1 MTSGESVSDAE
12 ASYFAEFGGWPAV
25 LSQLFSGRDLPTAVA
40 TAALGEIL
48 EGRAEPAQ
56 IGAFAAALRTKGESI
71 DEIIGL
77 SRAMRERSTPVLAGG
92 GAIDTCG
99 TGGDRSGTVN
109 VSTMAALVA
118 AGAGIEVCKHG
129 GAASSS
135 LSGSADVLGALGVVV
150 DLGASGVELCLEE
163 AGIGFC
169 FAPRFHPAMRYA
181 GPIRRQLGAPTIFNF
196 LGPLCNPA
204 GVTKQVVGVGDARM
218 AEKMLGVLEAN
229 GSTNV
234 MVVFGHDGLDELSV
248 SAPSTILHSVF
259 VDGAHQR
266 SIIEFDPRELGIDFA
281 PPEQLH
287 GGDAEFNATRVH
299 ALLAGEVGPQR
310 DFLLIN
316 SAAALLVAGLV
327 DTLVDGMALAAESI
341 DSGAAMGSLLRLIA
355 ASHKASGLESS

>member
-1 MTSGESVSDAE
+1 M
-12 ASYFAEFGGWPAV
+12 
-25 LSQLFSGRDLPTAVA
+25 LSQLFAGHDLPTDAA
-40 TAALGEIL
+40 AAALGEIF
-48 EGRAEPAQ
+48 EGRAEPSQ
-56 IGAFAAALRTKGESI
+56 IGAFVAAMRTKGESVE
-71 DEIIGL
+71 EIVGL
-77 SRAMRERSTPVLAGG
+77 SRAMRERSTSVRAPL

-118 AGAGIEVCKHG
+118 AGAGVVVCKHG

-150 DLGASGVELCLEE
+150 DLGPRGVEHCVEV

-204 GVTKQVVGVGDARM
+204 GVTKQVVGVGDATM

-234 MVVFGHDGLDELSV
+234 MVVYGHDGLDELSV
-248 SAPSTILHSVF
+248 SAPSTILHSVL
-259 VDGAHQR
+259 VGERYERQVT
-266 SIIEFDPRELGIDFA
+266 ELDPRTLGFEFAAPAEL
-281 PPEQLH
+281 Q
-287 GGDAEFNATRVH
+287 GGDAAFNAMRVH
-299 ALLAGEVGPQR
+299 AVLGGELGPQR
-310 DFLLIN
+310 DFLLLN
-316 SAAALLVAGLV
+316 AAAALSVAGVVDGLVAGIE
-327 DTLVDGMALAAESI
+327 LARECI
-341 DSGAAMGSLLRLIA
+341 DSGAATNALMRLIA
-355 ASHKASGLESS
+355 ASRAASELDPA

>member
-1 MTSGESVSDAE
+1 MTSAELAADAE
-12 ASYFAEFGGWPAV
+12 ATYFAEFGGWPAV
-25 LSQLFSGRDLPTAVA
+25 LSQLFSGRDLPIEAA
-40 TAALGEIL
+40 TATLGEIL
-48 EGRAEPAQ
+48 EGRAEPSQ
-56 IGAFAAALRTKGESI
+56 IGAFAAAMRTKGESI
-71 DEIIGL
+71 DEIVGL
-77 SRAMRERSTPVLAGG
+77 SRAMRERSTPVKAGL

-118 AGAGIEVCKHG
+118 AGAGVEVCKHG

-150 DLGASGVELCLEE
+150 DLGAQGVELCLEE

-204 GVTKQVVGVGDARM
+204 GVTKQVVGVGDSRM

-234 MVVFGHDGLDELSV
+234 MVVYGHDGLDELSV
-248 SAPSTILHSVF
+248 SAPSTILHSVLI
-259 VDGAHQR
+259 DGSHQR
-266 SIIEFDPRELGIDFA
+266 SVIEIDPRELGIDFA
-281 PPEQLH
+281 PQHELQ
-287 GGDAEFNATRVH
+287 GGDAGFNATRVH

-327 DTLVDGMALAAESI
+327 DTLADGMALAGESV
-341 DSGAAMGSLLRLIA
+341 DSGAAMSSLLRLIA
-355 ASHKASGLESS
+355 ASRRASELESS